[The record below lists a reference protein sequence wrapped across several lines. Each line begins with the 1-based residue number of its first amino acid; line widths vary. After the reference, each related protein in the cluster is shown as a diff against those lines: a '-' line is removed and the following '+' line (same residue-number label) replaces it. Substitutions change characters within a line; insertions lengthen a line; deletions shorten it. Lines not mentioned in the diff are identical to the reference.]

1 MKLST
6 LILAFL
12 ICFTGCKKNNIIPI
26 KKPEKFTITCN
37 ISEIND
43 SISIVIDKIK
53 LSSVDRIDSMMS
65 KNGSF
70 KITIPSD
77 TIHQKYEIRLLKYP
91 TKEGIRSFNIWS
103 KDEDISISGTYDGKR
118 IQKLNIEGCDLN
130 NIEKKYLDI
139 MSKYDTIY
147 TKKLES
153 VVTQEAVAV
162 LFKKIMNLIHLD
174 QVKFIYENPNNFISL
189 TYIFM
194 HKHRISQDSLS
205 LYYNKLDTIL
215 QNSAKGKVLKE
226 LASTK
231 KLKVGDYIRAFEAK
245 DINGNI
251 VKLSDFK
258 EKIILLDFWAS
269 WCAPCHS
276 QNQTEFTYLN
286 NKYKDQGL
294 TIISYSLD
302 KKSAEQAW
310 KIASK
315 KDNISWVNISNLKG
329 FNDPIAEQYD
339 VSTVPNSFLINKE
352 GMIVKSFIGYEKGSN
367 KIESEI
373 EKLLN

>member
-226 LASTK
+226 LSVREIGFNPEQKVTYKDIRLYGLENDLTFLGYLGPDNRAQLIPKNEEVILQFLKEHRNFNLDSTK
-231 KLKVGDYIRAFEAK
+231 MDFGQDVNDLGPAAK
-245 DINGNI
+245 YLFPPQTNTIGFFYC
-251 VKLSDFK
+251 KMRRK
-258 EKIILLDFWAS
+258 E
-269 WCAPCHS
+269 
-276 QNQTEFTYLN
+276 
-286 NKYKDQGL
+286 
-294 TIISYSLD
+294 
-302 KKSAEQAW
+302 
-310 KIASK
+310 
-315 KDNISWVNISNLKG
+315 
-329 FNDPIAEQYD
+329 
-339 VSTVPNSFLINKE
+339 
-352 GMIVKSFIGYEKGSN
+352 
-367 KIESEI
+367 
-373 EKLLN
+373 